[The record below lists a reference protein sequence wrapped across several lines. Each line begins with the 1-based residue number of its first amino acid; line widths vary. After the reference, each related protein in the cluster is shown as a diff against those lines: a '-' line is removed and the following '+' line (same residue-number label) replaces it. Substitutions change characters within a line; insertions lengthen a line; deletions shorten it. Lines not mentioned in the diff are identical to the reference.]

1 LEDLLFLEY
10 IINPS
15 KRTYWVYILSSIF
28 IAFIY
33 IYFNKKASRVN
44 FSSKLWLHESAKL
57 DYYYFILSYFI
68 KTVMIIPIIISAK
81 TIAFF
86 VSKNIYYQFGF
97 NQIQTISYENILIL
111 YTISL
116 FIVSD
121 FTRYWLHRF
130 LHTIPFLWEFH
141 KVHHSAKVLN
151 PLTFYRVHPIEN
163 ILFGLRYS
171 FAIGFVTGIFIYFFG
186 SKIGL
191 VEILGANA
199 FIFVFSIIG
208 SNLRH
213 SHIPLAYF
221 SFLEKI
227 FISPKQHQ
235 IHHSKK
241 HFNKNFGGYLA
252 LWDYIFGT
260 LELSKNVKVL
270 KFGLRKEQMEDY
282 NSLTKLIITPFSNI
296 LKKEKFIL
304 KYLKTATTV
313 AAALILF
320 VGCTNQELSKEDL
333 VKQTKQKEAL
343 GQALFF
349 DKNLSKNRTQS
360 CSTCHNPETAFTD
373 NRDNGISKMASLGDD
388 GESLGDRQA
397 PTAMY
402 AMFSPEFHY
411 DKENKKYIGGQFW
424 DGREASL
431 AGQAGGPPLNPIEMG
446 MSSKKEVVKRLK
458 ENPYYIQAFKD
469 IYGEDI
475 FKNID
480 KAYFAMTDSIEKF
493 EMTEQ
498 FAPFDSKYDRYL
510 KGEYDLTPL
519 EDLGRSL
526 FFSQANNSCATCH
539 LSKKEDAM
547 GETFTNH
554 EYHNIGT
561 PINYELRS
569 KNGVKDIDMGLLAN
583 PKVSNEI
590 HKGKH
595 KVPTLRNVAVT
606 APYMHN
612 GVFKDL
618 RTVVEFYDK
627 YNNSDRTINPE
638 TKKPWDEPEVKETI
652 SLDELKAKKQNDRKI
667 DALVAFMKLLTDKR
681 YEHLLEENK

>member
-1 LEDLLFLEY
+1 MDNLLFLEY
-10 IINPS
+10 LINPS
-15 KRTYWVYILSSIF
+15 KRTYWVYILASIF
-28 IAFIY
+28 IALIY
-33 IYFNKKASRVN
+33 IYFNKRLAKTN
-44 FSSKLWLHESAKL
+44 FSSKLWLHPSSKL

-86 VSKNIYYQFGF
+86 ISKSMYYQFGF

-130 LHTIPFLWEFH
+130 LHTIPLLWEFH

-151 PLTFYRVHPIEN
+151 PLTFYRVHPVES

-171 FAIGFVTGIFIYFFG
+171 FAIGFVTGIFVYFFG

-199 FIFVFSIIG
+199 FIFVFSMIG
-208 SNLRH
+208 ANLRH

-221 SFLEKI
+221 TFLEKI

-241 HFNKNFGGYLA
+241 YFSKNFGGYLA
-252 LWDYIFGT
+252 IWDNIFGT
-260 LELSKNVKVL
+260 LQLSKDVKVL
-270 KFGLRKEQMEDY
+270 KFGLRKEQMGEY
-282 NSLTKLIITPFSNI
+282 NSLAKLIFTPFGNI
-296 LKKEKFIL
+296 LKKEKNL
-304 KYLKTATTV
+304 KYIKTATV
-313 AAALILF
+313 IACAFLF
-320 VGCTNQELSKEDL
+320 IGCSTQELSKEDL
-333 VKQTKQKEAL
+333 AKEVKQKEVL

-360 CSTCHNPETAFTD
+360 CSTCHNPDFAFTD

-388 GESLGDRQA
+388 GKSLGDRQA
-397 PTAMY
+397 PSAAY

-411 DKENKKYIGGQFW
+411 DNEKEKYVGGQFW
-424 DGREASL
+424 DGREATL
-431 AGQAGGPPLNPIEMG
+431 AGQAGGPPLNPIEMA
-446 MSSKKEVVKRLK
+446 MPSKKAVVQRLK
-458 ENPYYIQAFKD
+458 ENPYYLQTFKD
-469 IYGEDI
+469 IYGKDI
-475 FKNID
+475 FKEVDN
-480 KAYFAMTDSIEKF
+480 AYFAMTDSIEKF
-493 EMTEQ
+493 EQTKE

-510 KGEYDLTPL
+510 EGKYDLTPL
-519 EDLGRSL
+519 EDLGRTL
-526 FFSQANNSCATCH
+526 FFSNNNNSCATCH
-539 LSKKEDAM
+539 VLKGEDKK
-547 GETFTNH
+547 GETFTNY

-561 PINYELRS
+561 PINHELRA
-569 KNGVKDIDMGLLAN
+569 KNGVTAIDDGLLAN
-583 PKVSNEI
+583 PAVTNKKER
-590 HKGKH
+590 GKY

-627 YNNSDRTINPE
+627 YNNKERTINPE

-652 SLDELKAKKQNDRKI
+652 SLDELKAKKQNDRKV

-681 YEHLLEENK
+681 YEHLLEN